1 MNLHLDKM
9 SKTKSVEQFAHKY
22 IMIVDDEKDILDLFK
37 DYLQINALK
46 VQTYP
51 NPISALSEIQ
61 INHSAYSLIISDI
74 RMPDMC
80 GFDFI
85 ERVRRIDKDI
95 RIIFMTAFEIEKDR
109 VKKAGNELLT
119 KPIALENLLK
129 TVNKVLAS
137 DQ

>member
-1 MNLHLDKM
+1 M

-109 VKKAGNELLT
+109 VKKAGNELLI
-119 KPIALENLLK
+119 KPIALENLLRA
-129 TVNKVLAS
+129 VNKVLAS

>member
-1 MNLHLDKM
+1 
-9 SKTKSVEQFAHKY
+9 
-22 IMIVDDEKDILDLFK
+22 
-37 DYLQINALK
+37 
-46 VQTYP
+46 
-51 NPISALSEIQ
+51 
-61 INHSAYSLIISDI
+61 
-74 RMPDMC
+74 MC
-80 GFDFI
+80 GFEFI